1 MPKISIYFITCK
13 YILNYI
19 HIYSEMIL
27 ARYVNSIYYQNFV
40 LFGIDRSFCDK
51 YGSSDISSD
60 TTAIVKRSC

>member
-1 MPKISIYFITCK
+1 M
-13 YILNYI
+13 NYI